1 MNPNSDSERL
11 HEEVERLRREN
22 EELRRRIVEHTFFTD
37 LATKLCGQRADIDEL
52 LRDVVERSAEL
63 LGAETGSV
71 MLVDE
76 DTNELVIRVAQ
87 GLSEEI
93 IRDTRVR
100 IGEMISGRVAHSGQA
115 LLIRDIE
122 ETAGRANREN
132 RRTKSALSVP
142 IKLGEQ
148 VLGVLN
154 MSDKRSGEA
163 FDEGDLE
170 LGERLARQAATV
182 VMRAMGERAN
192 VAKERIEKDL
202 QFAHTIQQSFLPQS
216 PPEMPG
222 VEISARYVPA
232 LEVGGDFYD
241 FIRLSDDTLGVV
253 VGDVSGKGIPAA
265 LFMARFTSDFRV
277 LAAAEADPAAV
288 LARANEIVYERS
300 RQGLFVTLA
309 YAVVNGRTGELAL
322 ANAGHLAPILRS
334 REPGRVR
341 SLEGGGVPLGVL
353 PGSDYVTESLSV
365 EPGECL
371 VFITDGLVE
380 AKGSEGDRYG
390 FARLSS
396 AIAEGPSGAHAIQE
410 RVMTDVVRFVGFN
423 LQHDDL
429 TLVCA
434 GRTGK

>member
-1 MNPNSDSERL
+1 MPEDL

-22 EELRRRIVEHTFFTD
+22 EELRRRIVEYGFFTE
-37 LATKLCGQRADIDEL
+37 LATKLCGRKADLDDL
-52 LRDVVERSAEL
+52 LRDVVERSTEL

-76 DTNELVIRVAQ
+76 GSNELVIRVAQ

-93 IRDTRVR
+93 IRNTRVR
-100 IGEMISGRVAHSGQA
+100 VGEMISGRVAGSGQA
-115 LLIRDIE
+115 ILIRDIE
-122 ETAGRANREN
+122 ETAGRANRE
-132 RRTKSALSVP
+132 RFHTKSALSIP
-142 IKLGEQ
+142 IKIGEQ

-154 MSDKRSGEA
+154 ISDKRSGEA
-163 FDEGDLE
+163 FDEKDLD

-192 VAKERIEKDL
+192 VAKERLEKDL
-202 QFAHTIQQSFLPQS
+202 QFAHTIQQSFLPQT
-216 PPEMPG
+216 PPEAPG
-222 VEISARYVPA
+222 LEVSARYLPA

-241 FIRLSDDTLGVV
+241 FIRLPDGRLGVV
-253 VGDVSGKGIPAA
+253 AGDVSGKGIPAA
-265 LFMARFTSDFRV
+265 LFMARFTSDFRF
-277 LAAAEADPAAV
+277 LAAGLDDPAEV
-288 LARANEIVYERS
+288 LARANELVRERS

-309 YAVVNGRTGELAL
+309 YAVLDGRTGEVCM
-322 ANAGHLAPILRS
+322 ANAGHLAPILRA
-334 REPGRVR
+334 REAGRVR
-341 SLEGGGVPLGVL
+341 SLEGGGVPLGIL
-353 PGSDYVTESLSV
+353 PGAAYATQQVAL
-365 EPGECL
+365 EPGACL

-380 AKGSEGDRYG
+380 AKGEEGERYG

-396 AIAEGPSGAHAIQE
+396 AVAEGPSSAREVQE

-434 GRTGK
+434 GRKEKEE